1 MVHKW
6 SLPNE
11 HKSLWHTL
19 TKERKKERK
28 ENNFDAKDSYNQ
40 VRKKQETYI
49 KKLIYHLMVVYDQKP
64 VMHILNN
71 YLGDQNAIRVCS
83 EST

>member
-1 MVHKW
+1 MSIKVCGTHLQK
-6 SLPNE
+6 
-11 HKSLWHTL
+11 KG
-19 TKERKKERK
+19 KKKEKKIISMLKIVTIKWER
-28 ENNFDAKDSYNQ
+28 
-40 VRKKQETYI
+40 KQETYI